1 DNTWFTLLGHEKNEL
16 IKYVRN
22 ETGEDISS
30 VATRIW
36 CVTECARK
44 AGLPYD
50 SALVFDH
57 ADEKDTVY
65 FSAGECVIMTYKCRI
80 TNNIDPMVFAVLLKP
95 TYEKAI

>member
-1 DNTWFTLLGHEKNEL
+1 MKKNDL
-16 IKYVRN
+16 IKYVRDV
-22 ETGEDISS
+22 TGEDISS
-30 VATRIW
+30 VATRVW
-36 CVTECARK
+36 CVAECARK

-65 FSAGECVIMTYKCRI
+65 FGAGEYLIMTYKCR
-80 TNNIDPMVFAVLLKP
+80 TMNDTDPMVYAVLLKP